1 MLLSYNGL
9 VRMHQSC
16 FRRSIMS
23 NMIKPMLAATAT
35 DEQIRTLLSTFGKMN
50 ASPKLDGIRCT
61 IQQGKALSRS
71 LKLIRNEHVQA
82 ILGDPALNGLDGELI
97 VGSPT
102 AHDVYRTTTSAIMRT
117 IGIPD
122 FTFWIFDNCKD
133 EHSYTI
139 RRETLHAIHPKV
151 AVLESVVVTNMEE
164 LHIYEEACLTAGFEG
179 VILRDP
185 NSMYK
190 HGRATAKQGELVKVK
205 RFTDAEAII
214 IDVVEFQH
222 NCNEKVT
229 NELGRS
235 QRSSHKENKIPG
247 GKLGAFICEEVA
259 TGITFNIGTGFTDEL
274 RNQYWHN
281 RSKLIGQTIKYK
293 SFKVGVK
300 DAPRHPVF
308 LGMRDES
315 DLS

>member
-1 MLLSYNGL
+1 
-9 VRMHQSC
+9 
-16 FRRSIMS
+16 MS
-23 NMIKPMLAATAT
+23 TVSKPMLAATAT
-35 DEQIRTLLSTFGKMN
+35 DAQIRTLLSTFGQMS

-61 IQQGKALSRS
+61 VQQGKAFSRS

-82 ILGDPALNGLDGELI
+82 ILGDSMLNGLDGELI

-122 FTFWIFDNCKD
+122 FTFWVFDNCTD
-133 EHSYTI
+133 NHSYKI
-139 RRETLHAIHPKV
+139 RQGTLQSIRISFHPKI
-151 AVLESVVVTNMEE
+151 AVLESVVITNMSD

-214 IDVVEFQH
+214 LEVVEFQH
-222 NCNEKVT
+222 NHNEKVT

-235 QRSSHKENKIPG
+235 QRSSHKENKVAG
-247 GKLGAFICEEVA
+247 GKLGAFVCKDIA
-259 TGITFNIGTGFTDEL
+259 TSITFNIGTGFTDEL
-274 RNQYWHN
+274 RNQYWQD
-281 RSKLIGQTIKYK
+281 RSNLIGQTIKYK